1 MSWAGNERRLDDND
15 RAGKEERRR
24 KKMERQEKRVERL
37 NEPLL
42 AWVCRTFRVVTV
54 LGTLLFSLVK
64 IWQGV
69 QLGVEHLA
77 GGVLFNALAT
87 WTVFGLIWALSAAGQ
102 ALSLKKSDGDHE
114 QEIRAYWRDVIIAV
128 AGGAILFVAVMMFP

>member
-1 MSWAGNERRLDDND
+1 MAWMGNEWRPNSGEMAD
-15 RAGKEERRR
+15 KETRRR
-24 KKMERQEKRVERL
+24 KKLEWQEKRVDRL

-128 AGGAILFVAVMMFP
+128 AGGVILFVAVMMFP